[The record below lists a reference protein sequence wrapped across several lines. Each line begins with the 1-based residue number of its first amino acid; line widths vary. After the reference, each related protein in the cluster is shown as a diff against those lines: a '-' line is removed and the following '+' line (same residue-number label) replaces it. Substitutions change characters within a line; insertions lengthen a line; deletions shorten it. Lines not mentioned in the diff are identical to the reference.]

1 VKVGCPTA
9 TALATLARMTSA
21 VAALLPALG
30 LRVVAGP
37 LELRGIGDDD
47 LGALADL
54 AASGIH
60 PADRMPF
67 YHPWT
72 DAEPDVLRTRFVQY
86 HWRCRADFSPTAW
99 ELNLGVRHEGVL
111 VGTQGF
117 STRDYLV
124 TRTGE
129 TGSWLGL
136 EHQGR
141 GIGTAMRQA
150 ICAFVIDHLGAEE
163 VTSGAFTDNPASL
176 AVSRKVGY
184 RPDGRKRLQRRDGEL
199 AVNQRLVLNPEDLVR
214 GEHPVTVEGVA
225 DFRRSIGLDAPA
237 DPPEQENP

>member
-1 VKVGCPTA
+1 
-9 TALATLARMTSA
+9 MTST
-21 VAALLPALG
+21 VADLLPALG
-30 LRVVAGP
+30 LRVAAGP
-37 LELRGIGDDD
+37 LELRGIDDDD
-47 LGALADL
+47 LAVLADL
-54 AASGIH
+54 AARGIH

-86 HWRCRADFSPTAW
+86 HWRCRADFTPERW
-99 ELNLGVRHEGVL
+99 ELNLGVWHEGTL
-111 VGTQGF
+111 VGTQGI

-150 ICAFVIDHLGAEE
+150 ICAFAFDHLGAEE

-184 RPDGRKRLQRRDGEL
+184 RPDGRTRLQRREGEL
-199 AVNQRLVLNPEDLVR
+199 AVNQRLVLRPEDLVR
-214 GEHPVTVEGVA
+214 GGHAITVEGGA
-225 DFRRSIGLDAPA
+225 AFRRLVGLDAT
-237 DPPEQENP
+237 EQEQA